1 MFSFKSIF
9 KRKEEGINEKR
20 IDEEGIDEEG
30 IDEEGINEEKLYIK
44 EINEIVLK
52 YDYFKLSIYNKNENK
67 YILDYFIDD
76 IKNILIKF
84 KQKNFPFFILSF
96 ISLLYKFENFEI
108 IETINSGAN
117 NDNILIASYKKNQ
130 NDYKIIIKIQN
141 LITTINKD
149 PIINEILTASIFLL
163 IGTKIDTSLKKLID
177 IHTIDLGI
185 SYISYYKKNWN
196 YNEITNFKSS
206 NSPYK
211 FDKDLTQFKLCHVYI
226 SHFIEGQ
233 TLYSLY
239 EKVYIGQKIEDFI
252 LNEKF
257 INLYNFLINIGNNYG
272 YYHRDLHMG
281 NIIYSIK
288 GKEFV
293 IIDYGRTTFNI
304 ENEKLINAVN
314 KITQY
319 QMYKLMNIKNDELT
333 YETIINNNDIYYKYK
348 NLFIFDIIS
357 YSLNIYLFYR
367 FNYPKFY
374 NTIERKLFKI
384 TFYNLKNFKIKF
396 IFKSIFTYKI
406 ITYIE
411 NLKRIYLE
419 IRRQNTSTN
428 LTYVLDAIIFFCLT
442 NIDNDLFNCE
452 NLFLYYPY
460 DKSDTERFLKIFDIF
475 IEMFNKD
482 EKEYLAET
490 NPLFAYLFNIQK
502 GGAKKRR
509 YRNSKFKSFLD

>member
-1 MFSFKSIF
+1 MKKLKRLFIIKMFSFKSIF

-20 IDEEGIDEEG
+20 

-257 INLYNFLINIGNNYG
+257 INLFKNYQKDFEDLLENNQFRILGMDYLVEKLTNKLFILELNTKPGVFYSNVEEEFFIKYNNF
-272 YYHRDLHMG
+272 HE
-281 NIIYSIK
+281 NII
-288 GKEFV
+288 
-293 IIDYGRTTFNI
+293 IDLNNLILEKYQ
-304 ENEKLINAVN
+304 ENWL
-314 KITQY
+314 
-319 QMYKLMNIKNDELT
+319 
-333 YETIINNNDIYYKYK
+333 
-348 NLFIFDIIS
+348 
-357 YSLNIYLFYR
+357 
-367 FNYPKFY
+367 
-374 NTIERKLFKI
+374 
-384 TFYNLKNFKIKF
+384 KIK
-396 IFKSIFTYKI
+396 
-406 ITYIE
+406 
-411 NLKRIYLE
+411 
-419 IRRQNTSTN
+419 
-428 LTYVLDAIIFFCLT
+428 
-442 NIDNDLFNCE
+442 
-452 NLFLYYPY
+452 
-460 DKSDTERFLKIFDIF
+460 
-475 IEMFNKD
+475 
-482 EKEYLAET
+482 
-490 NPLFAYLFNIQK
+490 
-502 GGAKKRR
+502 
-509 YRNSKFKSFLD
+509 